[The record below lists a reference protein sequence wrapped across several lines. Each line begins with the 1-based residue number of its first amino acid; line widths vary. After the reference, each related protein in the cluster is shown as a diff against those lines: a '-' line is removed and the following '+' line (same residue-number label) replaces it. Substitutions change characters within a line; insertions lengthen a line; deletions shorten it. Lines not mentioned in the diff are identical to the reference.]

1 MKQLSALKLKDLVST
16 QLDLSEMGNLIGGIE
31 GDIMLLAYGCESEV
45 CRNNQPGS
53 EENVQLIRVIHLHV
67 KVVHKPY

>member
-31 GDIMLLAYGCESEV
+31 GDIMLLAYGCDHDV
-45 CRNNQPGS
+45 CENNQPGS
-53 EENVQLIRVIHLHV
+53 EKKCTTDTCQS
-67 KVVHKPY
+67 YTCSSGA

>member
-45 CRNNQPGS
+45 CRNKWCISLTESNFWTM
-53 EENVQLIRVIHLHV
+53 V
-67 KVVHKPY
+67 

>member
-45 CRNNQPGS
+45 CRNNQPI
-53 EENVQLIRVIHLHV
+53 L
-67 KVVHKPY
+67 PF

>member
-16 QLDLSEMGNLIGGIE
+16 QLDLSEMGLVVLKVILCFLLMGVNLKYVGI
-31 GDIMLLAYGCESEV
+31 INLVA
-45 CRNNQPGS
+45 RK
-53 EENVQLIRVIHLHV
+53 NVQLIRVIHLHV

>member
-31 GDIMLLAYGCESEV
+31 GDIMLLAYRCESEV

-53 EENVQLIRVIHLHV
+53 EE
-67 KVVHKPY
+67 KCTTDTCYTFTCKSGA

>member
-31 GDIMLLAYGCESEV
+31 GDI
-45 CRNNQPGS
+45 
-53 EENVQLIRVIHLHV
+53 NVSSG
-67 KVVHKPY
+67 